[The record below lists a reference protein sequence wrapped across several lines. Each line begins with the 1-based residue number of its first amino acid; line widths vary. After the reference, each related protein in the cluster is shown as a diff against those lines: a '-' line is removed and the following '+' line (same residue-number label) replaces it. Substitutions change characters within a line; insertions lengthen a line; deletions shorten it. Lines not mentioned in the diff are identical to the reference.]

1 MVKRISNIRSDVE
14 DFKNILVCDL
24 FYIIA
29 LDISKPLLETEMGNK
44 YILVLFYHYSK

>member
-1 MVKRISNIRSDVE
+1 MVKRTSNIRSDVE

-29 LDISKPLLETEMGNK
+29 LDTSKPLP
-44 YILVLFYHYSK
+44 